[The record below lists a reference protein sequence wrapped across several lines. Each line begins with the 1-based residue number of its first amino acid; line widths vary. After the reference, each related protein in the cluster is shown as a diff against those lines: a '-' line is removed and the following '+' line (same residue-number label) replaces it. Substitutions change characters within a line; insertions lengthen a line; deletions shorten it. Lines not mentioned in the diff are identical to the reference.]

1 MNWEAQNLPGMDQHL
16 HLQDLLL
23 GHSPSIQEIALQAR
37 DLILAIQPTAHQ
49 EVEKGWGGYWLFKQ
63 VAGAGNT
70 VCWLSLHKKHV
81 SLGFSQGTE
90 LDDPA
95 KLLEGTGKHSRQL
108 KLKSQQELHQPEL
121 IQLIAQAWER
131 QPDAAT
137 LEEAL
142 ARVRALALSLPE
154 TSEKL
159 SHGHP
164 TFLAG
169 KRSFA
174 VYGIYSPSLAFKP
187 DPTTALDL
195 PHDPRFFPTPYMAQ
209 NGWWSLKLNADCDW
223 TEVQKLLQE
232 SYLQVATRKMQNALR
247 QPDFQRLPE

>member
-1 MNWEAQNLPGMDQHL
+1 MARLASGPFRANSANRPAGKTAGSGNPAHRPPGDGERL
-16 HLQDLLL
+16 GGLL
-23 GHSPSIQEIALQAR
+23 A
-37 DLILAIQPTAHQ
+37 
-49 EVEKGWGGYWLFKQ
+49 FKQ
-63 VAGAGNT
+63 VSGAGNT
-70 VCWLSLHKKHV
+70 VCWLTLAKKHV

-95 KLLEGTGKHSRQL
+95 GLLQGTGKHSRQV
-108 KLKSQQELHQPEL
+108 KLRSLQDLERPEL
-121 IQLIAQAWER
+121 GQLIAQAWQR

-142 ARVRALALSLPE
+142 ARVRELALRLPE

-174 VYGIYSPSLAFKP
+174 VYGIYSPSLAIKP
-187 DPTTALDL
+187 SPSSALDL
-195 PHDPRFFPTPYMAQ
+195 LNDPRFFPTPYMAQ
-209 NGWWSLKLNADCDW
+209 NGWWSMRIDTDCDW
-223 TEVQKLLQE
+223 SEVKRLLEE
-232 SYLQVATRKMQNALR
+232 SYLQVATRKMQAALR
-247 QPDFQRLPE
+247 L